1 MEMKEIVFDY
11 EEFKRKVDQTKPM
24 HHCVWRKCVDEKHG
38 VFYRLFFRLYGLSK
52 EGGHIIVWQI
62 ERRTTIS
69 SGDEKADGEWY
80 KAVVKKYCEP
90 LGSTEG
96 EWSE

>member
-1 MEMKEIVFDY
+1 MKEIVFDY
-11 EEFKRKVDQTKPM
+11 EEFKRKVDVAKPI
-24 HHCVWRKCVDEKHG
+24 HHCVWRKCIDKQHG
-38 VFYRLFFRLYGLSK
+38 VFYRLTFRLFGLSS

-69 SGDEKADGEWY
+69 SEDEKADREWY
-80 KAVVKKYCEP
+80 DRLVKKYCEP